1 MKHTR
6 QDLDAQPVPQSLR
19 TGHGCICR
27 CAQCDGLRFQ
37 FGNLSAHLEAEA
49 FLRLADK
56 VHEAATEIGPK
67 LEEGQRVVIPFA
79 SASFS
84 LLVDAGELADL
95 NRLMKQGLEWL
106 EDRDETSEDLPVH

>member
-1 MKHTR
+1 MKHIR
-6 QDLDAQPVPQSLR
+6 QSSGTQAVHQTLR

-27 CAQCDGLRFQ
+27 CERCGGLCFQ

-56 VHEAATEIGPK
+56 VHEAVTEVGPK
-67 LEEGQRVVIPFA
+67 LEEGQRVVIPFT
-79 SASFS
+79 SGCFS

-95 NRLMKQGLEWL
+95 SRLMQQGLEWL
-106 EDRDETSEDLPVH
+106 EDREEPPALPVN

>member
-1 MKHTR
+1 VKHTR
-6 QDLDAQPVPQSLR
+6 QNPDTQAVHQTLR

-27 CAQCDGLRFQ
+27 CAQCGGLRFQ

-79 SASFS
+79 SGCFS
-84 LLVDAGELADL
+84 LLVDAGELDDL
-95 NRLMKQGLEWL
+95 SCLMQQGLEWL
-106 EDRDETSEDLPVH
+106 EDREETPALPVN

>member
-1 MKHTR
+1 MKHIR
-6 QDLDAQPVPQSLR
+6 QSSGTQAVQQSLR
-19 TGHGCICR
+19 TSCGCICR
-27 CAQCDGLRFQ
+27 CAQCGGLRFQ

-79 SASFS
+79 SACFS
-84 LLVDAGELADL
+84 LLVDAGELDDL
-95 NRLMKQGLEWL
+95 SRLMRQGLEWL
-106 EDRDETSEDLPVH
+106 EDREETAALPVN